1 MKTALGRTDMAKVLA
16 LALLG
21 LLAFPQES
29 LAECAPPAGIRHEVS
44 ASPGVLYEAALRE
57 AARLGMI
64 RGASL
69 PQVQPPQRSW
79 ASRHPVLMSALVG
92 AGAGAGITMLGC
104 KVIGDDEGIV
114 SCYVWVPIL
123 AGVGSGV
130 GAVTGLVRSR

>member
-21 LLAFPQES
+21 LLALPQTS
-29 LAECAPPAGIRHEVS
+29 LAECGPPAGIRHEVS

-57 AARLGMI
+57 AARPGMI

-79 ASRHPVLMSALVG
+79 ASRHPVLMGALVG

-104 KVIGDDEGIV
+104 KVMDDGQGIV
-114 SCYVWVPIL
+114 SCYNWVPIL

-130 GAVTGLVRSR
+130 GAMVGLMR